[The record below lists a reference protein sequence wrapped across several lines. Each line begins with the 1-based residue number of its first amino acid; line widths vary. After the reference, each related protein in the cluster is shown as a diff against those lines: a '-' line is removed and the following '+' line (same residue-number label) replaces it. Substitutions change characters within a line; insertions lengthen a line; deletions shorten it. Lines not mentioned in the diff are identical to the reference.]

1 MNRSIRLLVPLLVAT
16 LLGACAVPYPAYSNL
31 PETNARTESSR
42 VEYGVVSAIERAHDK
57 APSVPSGAG
66 AAVGGVIGAVIGRE
80 IGGKGDSRTAG
91 TMIGALLGAMAGREI
106 ERQHG
111 AGRDGVRVVVR
122 LDRGGE
128 RSVEQADG
136 QDLRI
141 GDRVAVDNGR
151 VVRVG
156 RATSALQF
164 DGG

>member
-1 MNRSIRLLVPLLVAT
+1 MNRSCRLLVPMAVAT
-16 LLGACAVPYPAYSNL
+16 LLGACAVPYPAYSQL
-31 PETNARTESSR
+31 PEMNARAESAQ
-42 VEYGVVSAIERAHDK
+42 VEYGVVSAIEK
-57 APSVPSGAG
+57 ARGVPSGAG

-80 IGGKGDSRTAG
+80 IGGSGDARTAG

-111 AGRDGVRVVVR
+111 SGRDGVRVVVR

-156 RATSALQF
+156 RATSTLQF
-164 DGG
+164 EGG